1 MVVNLVG
8 YLVASMVEKTVAMM
22 VAMLDVHWA
31 GKWVAMKDFH

>member
-1 MVVNLVG
+1 MVG
-8 YLVASMVEKTVAMM
+8 HLVASMAEKTVAMM